1 MMELFCQISERVLA
15 VNHTRKL
22 PLQMFERVLDT
33 PLVGDSKII
42 KFQKFQISEICHFLA
57 FLQKRMCLNFN
68 WYMDMKTCY
77 LFPVTRFFVNKR
89 LHEES
94 LFYIQITFT
103 YSFLPD

>member
-15 VNHTRKL
+15 VNFTRKL

-57 FLQKRMCLNFN
+57 FLQKRMCFNFN

-77 LFPVTRFFVNKR
+77 LFPVTGFFVNQC
-89 LHEES
+89 LHEEHS
-94 LFYIQITFT
+94 NYLY
-103 YSFLPD
+103 L